1 VTAAVARP
9 WTSSFAHVPIRRVI
23 AAGSMAAA
31 LAIVTFAATEGNTGA
46 AERSV
51 TQSANP

>member
-1 VTAAVARP
+1 M
-9 WTSSFAHVPIRRVI
+9 I

-31 LAIVTFAATEGNTGA
+31 LAVVAFAATEGNTGA

-51 TQSANP
+51 MQSANP